1 MLRELGQA
9 QWEQGRDHFTG
20 NSTVFVSQD
29 GKDSHLSD
37 GKGLVPL
44 TEGGGRRRTKET
56 NTFLSIPQTFLGNSP
71 FLEL

>member
-9 QWEQGRDHFTG
+9 QWEQGRDHFYRELYSICKPG
-20 NSTVFVSQD
+20 W
-29 GKDSHLSD
+29 KDSHLSD

-44 TEGGGRRRTKET
+44 TEGEGRKRTKET
-56 NTFLSIPQTFLGNSP
+56 NTFLSIPQIFLGNSP